1 MVLDRYIARSIVTG
15 TVLALFVL
23 GALFAFIEFVGEL
36 GDIGKQNYGLLQ
48 ALFYVAL
55 SLPQKLYE
63 LAPSVILLG
72 GLISLG
78 AMAANSELIVMRA
91 SGMTSVRIVRSVLQ
105 IGMVMAI
112 LVAVA
117 GEYVVPRAT
126 IKAKSLRAVA
136 LDNRVLLGSAQGLWA
151 RDGNRFVNV
160 GRALPGMQLR
170 DISVYEL
177 DDKRAL
183 HRTTFARRAHYD
195 GAQWILDDVSHSVM
209 TADTIIASNVA
220 TETWS
225 ALIRPELFN
234 VLNLDPED
242 MSARDLYQY
251 SDYLSSNELDAD
263 PFRLALWI
271 KAFTPATCLVM
282 LLIAMP
288 LVFNATPRSGG
299 TGQRIMVGLLL
310 GIAFFV
316 FNRASN
322 HLGLVYGLMPALSAA
337 LPLLL
342 VTSISVVMIRRI
354 R

>member
-15 TVLALFVL
+15 TLLALFVL

-36 GDIGKQNYGLLQ
+36 GDIGKQNYGLVQ
-48 ALFYVAL
+48 ALFFVVL

-91 SGMTSVRIVRSVLQ
+91 AGITSARIVRSVLQ
-105 IGMVMAI
+105 AGLVMAI

-117 GEYVVPRAT
+117 GELVVPRAT
-126 IKAKSLRAVA
+126 IKAKSLRATA
-136 LDNRVLLGSAQGLWA
+136 LDHRVLLGSAQGLWA

-160 GRALPGMQLR
+160 GHVLPNMQLR
-170 DISVYEL
+170 NISVYEL
-177 DDKRAL
+177 DDDRAL
-183 HRTTFARRAHYD
+183 HRSTFARRAHYD
-195 GAQWILDDVSHSVM
+195 GTQWILNDVSHSIV
-209 TADTIIASNVA
+209 TTENTLSSKAAS
-220 TETWS
+220 ETWP

-242 MSARDLYQY
+242 MSATDLYQY
-251 SDYLSSNELDAD
+251 SDYLTANELDAGS
-263 PFRLALWI
+263 FRLAFWI
-271 KAFTPATCLVM
+271 KMFTPVTCLVM

-322 HLGLVYGLMPALSAA
+322 HLGLVYGLMPAMSAA

-342 VTSISVVMIRRI
+342 VTAVSVVMIRRI